1 MAGLL
6 DAGARRWSCAAAF
19 EMKGITVDNPPID
32 AEKLTLAL
40 RGIAIAAGGI
50 IMKYYETAMDTRKK
64 DDSSPVTIAD
74 EEAEHYIL
82 RELKILTPWIPV
94 IAEELAAAGG
104 LPDVGSQFWM
114 VDPLDGTREF
124 LDRNGEFTV
133 NIALIRDGEPVLG
146 VVYAPAIQRMF
157 YAAGPGAC
165 FEQRVDPHQGPE
177 RAPDGEPK
185 RIRARRPG
193 DDGFVVIASRSH
205 RDKKTDEFL
214 AAYHVK
220 EIVAAGSSLKF
231 CVLAAGE
238 ADLYPRH
245 GPTMEWDTAAGQAVL
260 TAAGGRV
267 TNMDGTPFT
276 YGKPDFRNPHFI
288 AWGAPKQ

>member
-1 MAGLL
+1 MNKPPP
-6 DAGARRWSCAAAF
+6 DT
-19 EMKGITVDNPPID
+19 EM
-32 AEKLTLAL
+32 LTLAV
-40 RGIAIAAGGI
+40 RDIAIAAGGI
-50 IMKYYETAMDTRKK
+50 IMKYYETELNTRKK
-64 DDSSPVTIAD
+64 SDHSPVTIAD
-74 EEAEHYIL
+74 EEAEHYIIGQL
-82 RELKILTPWIPV
+82 TLLTPNIPV

-104 LPDVGSQFWM
+104 LPEVGHQFWM

-133 NIALIRDGEPVLG
+133 NIALIRDGFPVLG

-165 FEQRVDPHQGPE
+165 YEQRVDPHQGAN
-177 RAPDGEPK
+177 RTPDSEPK
-185 RIRARRPG
+185 LIRARAPG

-260 TAAGGRV
+260 SAAGGKV

-276 YGKPDFRNPHFI
+276 YGKADFRNPHFI
-288 AWGAPKQ
+288 AWGAPKG